1 MTIIEFTEWELGRFS
16 LGLALFVEDEPSE
29 LPHMCTTKYN
39 VHFLL
44 LTFFHCRL
52 DLNEA
57 SVRERE
63 RYEAREREEV
73 VRKQRERKA
82 ADIKARQQLIKQI
95 ADDRN

>member
-1 MTIIEFTEWELGRFS
+1 MNLLNYHVRVLLSTF
-16 LGLALFVEDEPSE
+16 LAVNLFA
-29 LPHMCTTKYN
+29 
-39 VHFLL
+39 LL

-52 DLNEA
+52 DLNED

-95 ADDRN
+95 ADDRK